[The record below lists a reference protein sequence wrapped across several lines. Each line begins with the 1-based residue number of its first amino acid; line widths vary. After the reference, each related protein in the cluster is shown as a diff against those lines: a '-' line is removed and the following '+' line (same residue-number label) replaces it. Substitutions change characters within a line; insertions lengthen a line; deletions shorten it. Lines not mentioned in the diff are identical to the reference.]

1 MSFSINTNIASLQ
14 SQNYLRINSDFQQ
27 KTIGRVT
34 SGLRITSSGDDAAGL
49 AIANG
54 YRSDASVLT
63 QGIRNANDGLSQ
75 LQIADGGLN
84 NISQLLDRART
95 LATQSASGTFSG
107 DRSVL
112 NSEFQSVLTEIDRQS
127 QAIGLNTNG
136 IYAKNLSVFIGG
148 GRTSNGISAITNGSV
163 SVDLSQSTV
172 DAKSLGLKGVQ
183 SVGTVSTDIGANGAN
198 ATSGSSTS
206 VSSILTNT
214 TNTGSEAVAGNS
226 IFYVSGPGF
235 SGANKIAVSVATTGV
250 TDTQTLVAAINS
262 AITNAGNG
270 ATQSSTAFRN
280 SNITAS
286 VNVDASGKSQLT
298 FNSAGAAF
306 QVQAGDR
313 VSNALLGNFKAS
325 TNDATG
331 KDLANTV
338 TASTTTDATGTDTF
352 FTNNTVVRIQGS
364 GLAAPIDIQL
374 DTSGGKTVAQVLA
387 NLTSQVASNAALQA
401 AGVSLSSV
409 TAGGTLTFNSPRGE
423 QFTVSA
429 AGDTQNRLG
438 LGTYALASSGSTTY
452 DYTTVTG
459 VAVTASVAKTDNL
472 EFSIG
477 GGAGIAVAVTT
488 VATDTTAQ
496 LLADRTNAAIQAVA
510 GANGI
515 ALRNSGIFATVSGTS
530 IVLQSNN
537 GTAFRVND
545 YSAATNAVLGFGIN
559 GTTTGTAGAV
569 AANSV
574 LASVAVDNTN
584 NVHYDTG
591 GATVSK
597 TLAFNAIQ
605 NGSDTQTLSFSALD
619 TAGAAHSVTVSLQN
633 NATVRNARSLDEA
646 IATINSALQ
655 KTNDTTLQKV
665 AAVKEYDPSTQKEGI
680 KFVSTLSSFSVGV
693 GTVGSSTSGSPIGLG
708 TAGTNGDQG
717 TEIAGGVS
725 NGGSTADIT
734 SQSTAQA
741 AVNALAVSI
750 ASLGRAQAVVGR
762 GQNQFN
768 FAVNLAQSQ
777 LTNVTTAESRIRD
790 ADLASEAANLTKAQ
804 ILLQAGIAAL
814 AQANSAPQAVLSLL
828 KG

>member
-1 MSFSINTNIASLQ
+1 
-14 SQNYLRINSDFQQ
+14 
-27 KTIGRVT
+27 
-34 SGLRITSSGDDAAGL
+34 GLRITSSGDDAAGL

-54 YRSDASVLT
+54 YRSDESVLT

-95 LATQSASGTFSG
+95 LATQSASGTFTG
-107 DRSVL
+107 DRSIL

-136 IYAKNLSVFIGG
+136 ILAKNLSVFIGG
-148 GRTSNGISAITNGSV
+148 GKASNGITAINNGSV
-163 SVDLSQSTV
+163 SIDLSQSTV

-183 SVGTVSTDIGANGAN
+183 SLGTASTDIGANGAN

-206 VSSILTNT
+206 VSSIVTNT

-226 IFYVSGPGF
+226 IFYISGPGF
-235 SGANKIAVSVATTGV
+235 SGANKLAVSVATTGI
-250 TDTQTLVAAINS
+250 TDTGTLVAAINS

-270 ATQSSTAFRN
+270 ATQAATALKN
-280 SNITAS
+280 ADITAS
-286 VNVDASGKSQLT
+286 VNVDANGKSQLT

-313 VSNALLGNFKAS
+313 VSNALLGNFDTTA
-325 TNDATG
+325 NNATG
-331 KDLANTV
+331 KSLANTV
-338 TASTTTDATGTDTF
+338 TAAAVSDATGTDTF
-352 FTNNTVVRIQGS
+352 FTNNTIVRIQGS
-364 GLAAPIDIQL
+364 GLAAPVDIQL
-374 DTSGGKTVAQVLA
+374 DTSGGKTVTQVLA
-387 NLTSQVASNAALQA
+387 SLTTQVANNAALQA

-409 TAGGTLTFNSPRGE
+409 TPGGTITFNSARGE

-438 LGTYALASSGSTTY
+438 LGTYALASSGSTAY
-452 DYTTVTG
+452 DYSTLTG

-477 GGAGIAVAVTT
+477 GGAGIAVNVTT

-510 GANGI
+510 GASGT
-515 ALRNSGIFATVSGTS
+515 ALRNAGIFATVSGTS

-537 GTAFRVND
+537 GTAFRLND
-545 YSAATNAVLGFGIN
+545 FSAATNAVLGFGIN

-569 AANSV
+569 GANSV
-574 LASVAVDNTN
+574 LASVAADNTD

-591 GATVSK
+591 GATASK
-597 TLAFNAIQ
+597 TFVFNGIQ

-619 TAGAAHSVTVSLQN
+619 AAGADHSATVALQN
-633 NATVRNARSLDEA
+633 NSTVRNARSLDEA
-646 IATINSALQ
+646 LATINSALQ
-655 KTNDTTLQKV
+655 KTNDTTLQKLV
-665 AAVKEYDPSTQKEGI
+665 AVKEYDTTAHTEGI
-680 KFVSTLSSFSVGV
+680 KFVSTLGSFSVGV

-708 TAGTNGDQG
+708 TAGANGDQG
-717 TEIAGGVS
+717 TSVS
-725 NGGSTADIT
+725 AALSSGGSTADIT
-734 SQSTAQA
+734 SQSTAQS

-750 ASLGRAQAVVGR
+750 ASLGKAQAVVGR

-768 FAVNLAQSQ
+768 FAVNLAQSE
-777 LTNVTTAESRIRD
+777 LTNTTTAESRIRD
-790 ADLASEAANLTKAQ
+790 ADLAAEAANLTKAQ

-814 AQANSAPQAVLSLL
+814 AQANSAPQQVLALL
-828 KG
+828 K

>member
-14 SQNYLRINSDFQQ
+14 SQNYLRINSDFQA

-54 YRSDASVLT
+54 YRSDESVLT

-95 LATQSASGTFSG
+95 LATQSSSGTFTG
-107 DRSVL
+107 DRSIL
-112 NSEFQSVLTEIDRQS
+112 NSEFQNVLTEIDRQS

-136 IYAKNLSVFIGG
+136 LFAKNLSVFIGG
-148 GRTSNGISAITNGSV
+148 GKTSNGITAISNGSV
-163 SVDLSQSTV
+163 GVDLSQSTV

-183 SVGTVSTDIGANGAN
+183 TLGTALTDIGANGSN
-198 ATSGSSTS
+198 STSGSSTS
-206 VSSILTNT
+206 VSSILTNS
-214 TNTGSEAVAGNS
+214 TNTGSEAVAGNT
-226 IFYVSGPGF
+226 IFFLSGPGF
-235 SGANKIAVSVATTGV
+235 SAANEVAVSVATAGV
-250 TDTQTLVAAINS
+250 TDTATLVAAINS

-270 ATQSSTAFRN
+270 GTQAGTAFKN
-280 SNITAS
+280 ANITAS

-313 VSNALLGNFKAS
+313 VSNALLGNFATAS
-325 TNDATG
+325 NDSTG
-331 KDLANTV
+331 KSLANTV
-338 TASTTTDATGTDTF
+338 TAAAASDATGTDTF
-352 FTNNTVVRIQGS
+352 FTNSTVVRIQGS
-364 GLAAPIDIQL
+364 GLAAPIDILL
-374 DTSGGKTVAQVLA
+374 DTSGGKTVTQVLA
-387 NLTSQVASNAALQA
+387 SLTSQVANNAALQA
-401 AGVSLSSV
+401 AGVSLGAV
-409 TAGGTLTFNSPRGE
+409 VPGGTITFNSPRGE

-438 LGTYALASSGSTTY
+438 LGTYALATSGSTAY
-452 DYTTVTG
+452 DYTTLTG

-472 EFSIG
+472 EFAIG

-510 GANGI
+510 GANGT
-515 ALRNSGIFATVSGTS
+515 ALRNAGIFATVSGTS

-537 GTAFRVND
+537 GTAFRLND

-574 LASVAVDNTN
+574 RASVATDVTDNT
-584 NVHYDTG
+584 HYDAG
-591 GATVSK
+591 GSTATK
-597 TLAFNAIQ
+597 TFLFNAIQ
-605 NGSDTQTLSFSALD
+605 NGSDTQTVSFSALD
-619 TAGAAHSVTVSLQN
+619 TAGGAHTTSIVLQN
-633 NATVRNARSLDEA
+633 NSTVRNARSLDEA
-646 IATINSALQ
+646 LSTINTALQ
-655 KTNDTTLQKV
+655 KTNDTTLQKLV
-665 AAVKEYDPSTQKEGI
+665 AVKEYNPSTQAEGI
-680 KFVSTLSSFSVGV
+680 SFISTLSNFTVGV
-693 GTVGSSTSGSPIGLG
+693 GSVGSSTAGSPIGIG
-708 TAGTNGDQG
+708 TAGATGDQG
-717 TEIAGGVS
+717 TVIAAALS
-725 NGGSTADIT
+725 TGGSTADIT
-734 SQSTAQA
+734 SQSTAQS
-741 AVNALAVSI
+741 AVNALAVAI
-750 ASLGRAQAVVGR
+750 ASLGKAQAVVGR

-777 LTNVTTAESRIRD
+777 LTNITTAESRIRD